1 MAVQQA
7 PPSRR
12 SSRRAP
18 HLPLSCYRTRSAC
31 TRAGGKGGLRA
42 AFSCPKRVKTTAK
55 TGSVPICHPPIL
67 NWALAISTRENGRD
81 SGFIRITPK
90 SAVFGFG
97 NCCRWLCGAVN
108 FCMVCH
114 LWSYRAEPCHRR
126 RMIRIITAGQS
137 SKEDPPK
144 TAVSEGLSK
153 LSFPKVSSGLALPAT
168 VCSVMRRRE

>member
-1 MAVQQA
+1 MH
-7 PPSRR
+7 SR
-12 SSRRAP
+12 
-18 HLPLSCYRTRSAC
+18 
-31 TRAGGKGGLRA
+31 GGKGGLRA

-55 TGSVPICHPPIL
+55 TGSVPICYPPIL

-97 NCCRWLCGAVN
+97 NCCRWLCEAVN

-126 RMIRIITAGQS
+126 RMIRIKIAVQS
-137 SKEDPPK
+137 SKEDPRKRLFPRVFPSCHSRK
-144 TAVSEGLSK
+144 FPAAWRFLQRFAPSCAAVNDCGWLSK
-153 LSFPKVSSGLALPAT
+153 IWVRSFPLNS
-168 VCSVMRRRE
+168 